1 MLGEGSGVDH
11 WVFYV
16 DVRISIVV
24 LTVEWECALVIS
36 NVLRIL
42 NKHFSFL
49 KSRYELRLA

>member
-1 MLGEGSGVDH
+1 MPVLGEGSWVDH

-49 KSRYELRLA
+49 K